1 MELNIDSVSLKVKNN
16 FLVLKTGLIV
26 EETIA
31 KIPLE
36 IVPHI
41 KWDKTVET
49 ILIQELIRKKRLDIV
64 LQMSG
69 HQQEPKAI
77 KPEFV
82 KESFESEHKPTN
94 WQEDKK

>member
-1 MELNIDSVSLKVKNN
+1 MDINIDSVSLKVKGNN
-16 FLVLKTGLIV
+16 LVLKTGLIV

-36 IVPHI
+36 VVPLI

-69 HQQEPKAI
+69 HQQEEPA
-77 KPEFV
+77 
-82 KESFESEHKPTN
+82 
-94 WQEDKK
+94 KK